1 MARVVPAAVASRAN
15 AAAVAALVTR
25 VGAAE
30 VVPGSVGMTAEL
42 LEFAT
47 LNSDAGLMV
56 RYICPRGDVQDGMF
70 MALPLIAV

>member
-25 VGAAE
+25 VGAAV

-47 LNSDAGLMV
+47 LNSDG
-56 RYICPRGDVQDGMF
+56 F
-70 MALPLIAV
+70 